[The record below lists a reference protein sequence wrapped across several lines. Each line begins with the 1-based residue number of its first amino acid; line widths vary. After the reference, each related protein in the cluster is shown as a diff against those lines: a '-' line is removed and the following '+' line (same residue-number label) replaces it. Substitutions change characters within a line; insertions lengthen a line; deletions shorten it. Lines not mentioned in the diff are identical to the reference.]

1 MRLGMA
7 TTIHQEPRG
16 VLKHVFTLVQAIGL
30 VYLIGLG
37 MVLFGVAVELTARGA
52 IELVSWIAELTR

>member
-1 MRLGMA
+1 MA
-7 TTIHQEPRG
+7 TMVHHKLRG
-16 VLKHVFTLVQAIGL
+16 ALTHVTTLLRAIGL

-37 MVLFGVAVELTARGA
+37 MLLFFTAVELTARGA